1 MKRILLATVATFA
14 LPMLAM
20 AQSNDSMSNSTTT
33 TPSTMSSGTGNDAT
47 AGGMSA
53 TGSGTMS
60 KLSMQDTHFIK
71 TAAISGMAEV
81 NDGKLAQSMGS
92 ADVQKVGEQM
102 VTDHTK
108 ANSQLMALANEKGAT
123 PPMQVDAKHAAITS
137 SLQKLSG
144 SSFDKRYLST
154 ELQGHEMTIAA
165 FKTEASTGS
174 DPGLKSFA
182 SSTLPI
188 LEQHLS
194 MIKAAMK

>member
-1 MKRILLATVATFA
+1 MKQIILATVATLA
-14 LPMLAM
+14 LPMLAA
-20 AQSNDSMSNSTTT
+20 AQSNDTMSNSATK
-33 TPSTMSSGTGNDAT
+33 PSTMTSGTGSDAT
-47 AGGMSA
+47 AGSMSA

-60 KLSMQDTHFIK
+60 KLSVQDTHFVK

-92 ADVQKVGEQM
+92 ASVQKVGERM

-108 ANSQLMALANEKGAT
+108 ANDQLMALANEKGVT
-123 PPMQVDAKHAAITS
+123 PPMKVDAKHAEVTA

-144 SSFDKRYLST
+144 ASFDKRYLST

-174 DPGLKSFA
+174 DPDLKSFA
-182 SSTLPI
+182 SSTLPT